1 MSMLHISDTIEHELT
16 LPASPEVV
24 WEKSFATPAALASW
38 FPERV
43 DGEFSQGSQAFF
55 NWGEHRCEVR
65 IVEYV
70 PGSVL
75 AYQWHPGDA
84 YMLGDQPED
93 ELTTVRFTLSAVEG
107 GTLVRMVESGFS
119 KIAESRAAHALGEN
133 TKGWAEELAKLPL
146 GYSA

>member
-38 FPERV
+38 FPEKV

-75 AYQWHPGDA
+75 AYQWHPGGPCKLNE
-84 YMLGDQPED
+84 YPED
-93 ELTTVRFTLSAVEG
+93 ELTLVRFTLSPVAEG
-107 GTLVRMVESGFS
+107 TKVRMVESGFS
-119 KIAESRAAHALGEN
+119 KIAESRAAEAFKDN
-133 TKGWAEELAKLPL
+133 TGGWKEELAKLPL
-146 GYSA
+146 GY

>member
-24 WEKSFATPAALASW
+24 WEKSFATGAALSSW
-38 FPERV
+38 FPEKV
-43 DGEFSQGSQAFF
+43 DGEFSEGSEVFF
-55 NWGEHRCEVR
+55 IWGEHKCQAR

-84 YMLGDQPED
+84 MMLNERPED
-93 ELTTVRFTLSAVEG
+93 ELTTVRFTLTSVEN
-107 GTLVRMVESGFS
+107 GTKVRMVESGFS
-119 KIAESRAAHALGEN
+119 KIAESRASYALGEN
-133 TKGWAEELAKLPL
+133 TKGWVEELAKLPQ